1 MLVAHQA
8 AGSCDPGHSGSANPV
23 AGFSDEL
30 STGHRLKATP
40 IEGMTAVSRLR
51 AAAQTMPQIPAG
63 LSTFLAR
70 ACLGGF
76 VLFLLALASNS

>member
-1 MLVAHQA
+1 M
-8 AGSCDPGHSGSANPV
+8 
-23 AGFSDEL
+23 
-30 STGHRLKATP
+30 
-40 IEGMTAVSRLR
+40 SRLR